1 MPVHVRKRGDRFKS
15 ATFPHFFDSAS
26 AAKVPRTVL
35 DLLCVLPSRKTTST
49 AALNLTGDID
59 LAFSMFMATI
69 DTLFSP
75 ALHRKGNATV
85 TFVALGNTTVTFDR
99 VTYSKLLVGPAGS
112 QYPPITVLDLFA
124 GIATN
129 NDAMPLSR

>member
-1 MPVHVRKRGDRFKS
+1 
-15 ATFPHFFDSAS
+15 
-26 AAKVPRTVL
+26 
-35 DLLCVLPSRKTTST
+35 
-49 AALNLTGDID
+49 
-59 LAFSMFMATI
+59 MFMATI

-129 NDAMPLSR
+129 NDAIPLSR

>member
-1 MPVHVRKRGDRFKS
+1 LFGLHGSFFLRFWFLFWFWFFPACLLFVPVHVRKRGDRFKS

-35 DLLCVLPSRKTTST
+35 DLLCVLPSRKTTPT
-49 AALNLTGDID
+49 AALNLTGDFE
-59 LAFSMFMATI
+59 LALSMFMATI

-85 TFVALGNTTVTFDR
+85 TFVALGNATVTFDR
-99 VTYSKLLVGPAGS
+99 VTYSKQV
-112 QYPPITVLDLFA
+112 V
-124 GIATN
+124 
-129 NDAMPLSR
+129 